1 MCVCVCVNQSINQS
15 IFLQTW
21 HINNKVM
28 VPATFSKYL
37 STIHFEQAHPTLGGI
52 IQCPHNPKKNS
63 TPHKLKHRA
72 NQQPM
77 TQESGLSQFT
87 NNSKRK
93 CSICTRIFRNH
104 TLTTHPSKDLVGPA
118 KETSQRGA
126 TRPYQPSKIPPLSIR
141 EPSQSRTLDR
151 FESLTIPYQMPTR
164 ECLQA

>member
-1 MCVCVCVNQSINQS
+1 MCVSINQSINQS

-28 VPATFSKYL
+28 VPATVSNCL
-37 STIHFEQAHPTLGGI
+37 STIHFQQAHPTLGGI

-63 TPHKLKHRA
+63 NPHKLKHRA

-77 TQESGLSQFT
+77 TQESDLSQFT
-87 NNSKRK
+87 DNSKRK
-93 CSICTRIFRNH
+93 CSICARIFRSH
-104 TLTTHPSKDLVGPA
+104 TLITQPIKDLVGPA

-126 TRPYQPSKIPPLSIR
+126 TRPNQPSKIPPLSIQ
-141 EPSQSRTLDR
+141 ELSQSRTPDR
-151 FESLTIPYQMPTR
+151 FESLTIPYQMLTR